1 MGWALV
7 AELDLGSLELLQGA
21 GRKEMASGFTL
32 LNRTGFSEEPMWG
45 EGKALKVTSKV
56 LSLYLKAVT
65 HVSPWVWDSLPPW
78 QTEGWV

>member
-56 LSLYLKAVT
+56 
-65 HVSPWVWDSLPPW
+65 PFSLPKSCHSCLPM
-78 QTEGWV
+78 GLGLPSPMAD